1 MSDGRKPSVAFAL
14 GLGLVMTACS
24 MSSTPPAEPSP
35 EFAPREVV
43 DIVLTALR
51 SNNEPAPDT
60 GIATAFAF
68 ASPGNRESTGP
79 LPRFIQMIEAGYAP
93 LIDHR
98 SAEFAHL
105 TQSILE
111 RLGKILWQSGRGDDN
126 PVNRILP
133 QHPHRILGHLF
144 VGEVEQQGAQSPV
157 LKPTGEEIED
167 LSPYVVYFRSW
178 NGPTP
183 GPPPQDENIPNDEL
197 RHSL

>member
-98 SAEFAHL
+98 SAE
-105 TQSILE
+105 IGPPVE
-111 RLGKILWQSGRGDDN
+111 RGDRLVF
-126 PVNRILP
+126 PVRIYP
-133 QHPHRILGHLF
+133 QEGPVRLYLF
-144 VGEVEQQGAQSPV
+144 VLAEQADPACTGCWMTDGVVEH
-157 LKPTGEEIED
+157 TD
-167 LSPYVVYFRSW
+167 LV
-178 NGPTP
+178 TP
-183 GPPPQDENIPNDEL
+183 EL
-197 RHSL
+197 SI